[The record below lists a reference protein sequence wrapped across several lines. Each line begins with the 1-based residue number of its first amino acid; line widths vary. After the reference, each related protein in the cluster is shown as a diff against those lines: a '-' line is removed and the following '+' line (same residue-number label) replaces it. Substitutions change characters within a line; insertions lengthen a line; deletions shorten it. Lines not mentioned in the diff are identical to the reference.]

1 MVTHFYKQ
9 KPSIPV
15 IEQSERDNLVQFTA
29 EKLKAQSD
37 ELLEEFAGLVTTE
50 TSKIESMTVKSH
62 RLMRMFERD
71 QATFSKELQGNLQSL
86 HEFQSDFDAIE
97 QNFDEI
103 DELNRKSKLM
113 RDLVKNVMQRYEK
126 VNPKITSELKK
137 QQKRR

>member
-15 IEQSERDNLVQFTA
+15 IQPSERDNLVQFTA

-37 ELLEEFAGLVTTE
+37 ELLEEFAGLLTTE

-71 QATFSKELQGNLQSL
+71 QATFSSQLRANIQSL
-86 HEFQSDFDAIE
+86 HQFQSDFDAIE

-113 RDLVKNVMQRYEK
+113 RDLVKGVMQRYEK
-126 VNPKITSELKK
+126 VNPKVASELKK
-137 QQKRR
+137 